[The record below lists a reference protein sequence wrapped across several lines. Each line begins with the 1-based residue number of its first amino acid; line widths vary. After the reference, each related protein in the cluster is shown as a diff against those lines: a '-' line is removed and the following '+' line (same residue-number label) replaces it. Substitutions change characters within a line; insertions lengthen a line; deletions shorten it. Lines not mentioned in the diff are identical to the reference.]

1 MIIESAP
8 SIVSSVGCLASVNGF
23 YMVPNDW
30 YHKLPGISST
40 NIGDIIVDARAYANG
55 EVVNDKDPNA
65 DHFVFGTMVHEALM
79 FPESF
84 ADMYNVFPGKVRRGK
99 KWEEFKLECEE
110 AGLVAVPA
118 QMMDDCKRIQEMV
131 GSVDEHDAL
140 FSSPFN
146 NYEMSAWINE
156 PCSGLLCKIRP
167 DILNVVTGSTKVDVI
182 DIKTAPTAEWEIGDG
197 ANRYK
202 KGFKYSVSSYG
213 YYRQQAFYTD
223 MLHAMGYIVNS
234 FKFFVIGKDLKGNGL
249 YELGK
254 EWVHEGREE
263 YLDAL
268 MKYKRIIMEG

>member
-8 SIVSSVGCLASVNGF
+8 SAVTCPAEVEGF
-23 YMVPNDW
+23 WTVPNNK
-30 YHKLPGISST
+30 YHNLPGISST
-40 NIGDIIVDARAYANG
+40 NIGEIMVDARAYADG

-65 DHFVFGTMVHEALM
+65 DHFVFGTMVHEAIM

-99 KWEEFKLECEE
+99 KWEAFKLECEE
-110 AGLVAVPA
+110 AGLIPVPN
-118 QMMDDCKRIQEMV
+118 QMMDDCKKIQEIV

-146 NYEMSAWINE
+146 NYEMSAWIND

-167 DILNVVTGSTKVDVI
+167 DVLVVDPGSPCRVDVI

-202 KGFKYSVSSYG
+202 KGFKYSVRSYG

-223 MLHAMGYIVNS
+223 MLQNMGYIVNS
-234 FKFFVIGKDLKGNGL
+234 FKFFVIGKDLNGNGL
-249 YELGK
+249 YELGD
-254 EWVHEGREE
+254 EWVQEGREE

-268 MKYKRIIMEG
+268 MKYKRVIMEG